1 MSKWYKV
8 ICIEDNVK
16 SNRHTYDK
24 DKEYYVYD
32 HWYDPDAGE
41 TCLDIYSDG
50 KFIETIYDNQF
61 DWFYKS
67 FKVTENILV

>member
-16 SNRHTYDK
+16 SNRHTYNK

-32 HWYDPDAGE
+32 HWHDPDAGE
-41 TCLDIYSDG
+41 TCLDIYSNG